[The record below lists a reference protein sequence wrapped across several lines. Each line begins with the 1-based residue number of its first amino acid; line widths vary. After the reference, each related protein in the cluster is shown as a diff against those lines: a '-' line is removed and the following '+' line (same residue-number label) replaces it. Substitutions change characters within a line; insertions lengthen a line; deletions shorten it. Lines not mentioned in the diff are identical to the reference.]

1 MRKQSFVVGCDF
13 CKKISEVEKPSD
25 TPDGWYHVNIS
36 NKNGKVSYDVNAF
49 DLCSIV
55 CVQDWATARLDVLTQ
70 WEHVNPPQDEWAK
83 GTKETLKE
91 TVEDIEAL
99 WDEQDRKE
107 KDKEASRLL
116 DLLDDIEAEEAEK
129 KPKPRYAKVQCEYCN
144 EMLSTQGMRLHMKH
158 KHPELFGDWMKA
170 KGFSLDNVDGMDRTG
185 KPWTEEQKNRNK

>member
-99 WDEQDRKE
+99 WDEEDRKRQDR
-107 KDKEASRLL
+107 EASKL
-116 DLLDDIEAEEAEK
+116 IAEAEK
-129 KPKPRYAKVQCEYCN
+129 PKQRYPKIKCEYCDK
-144 EMLSTQGMRLHMKH
+144 MISAQGSRLHMKH
-158 KHPELFGDWMKA
+158 AHPEFFEDWMRER
-170 KGFSLDNVDGMDRTG
+170 GFSLDSLDGMDRTG
-185 KPWTEEQKNRNK
+185 RKW

>member
-70 WEHVNPPQDEWAK
+70 WEQVKVPEPTTE
-83 GTKETLKE
+83 EL
-91 TVEDIEAL
+91 EAL
-99 WDEQDRKE
+99 WDEQDE
-107 KDKEASRLL
+107 KRRMKEASKL
-116 DLLDDIEAEEAEK
+116 IKKTEK
-129 KPKPRYAKVQCEYCN
+129 RTLPKNKCEYCDK
-144 EMLSTQGMRLHMKH
+144 MIAVQGLRLHMKH
-158 KHPELFGDWMKA
+158 AHPELFNDWMRERGYNPDSL
-170 KGFSLDNVDGMDRTG
+170 KGLDRKGG
-185 KPWTEEQKNRNK
+185 KW